1 MAQHT
6 DGNITFTVSLEM
18 KELLENS
25 RRAIRELEE
34 LNGGG
39 LRASRGLDRLETS
52 SQNAGNSLGKL
63 TNIAKAVSAALVSS
77 TVIAYAQSWNEL
89 EDRIQNTGATASQTK
104 DILDQLLVTS
114 DRNGRKIEE
123 SAELYIRL
131 SNSMGELGYSTQS
144 TISYIGSMSDLLTIN
159 KTSAIGTE
167 SAINALTKAQMK
179 GKLAGVEAMTVFSNM
194 PSVLGTLTNYLK
206 KNAKSTKEAE
216 KITEQYVRQLAT
228 DGKLSMQ
235 TFTDA
240 LIDSNAELDSLADN
254 MRNTV
259 TDGINRVT
267 NNLKKYLGELNN
279 STGATKLLVDS
290 LILMSQHVDILMT
303 GVGALAAIYAGRYIT
318 SLASATKQSAE
329 KVINDIKLAQAEK
342 AAAQAAL
349 QQAQAEVAHLR
360 AVQQSLTS
368 QLKLAQTETT
378 RNSIRKQLKAN
389 TEALTAAVNNETAA
403 QARLN
408 AAMKATSFAANG
420 LRSAMALLGGPAGML
435 LLVAGGI
442 ASLTSKSKD
451 AVPEL
456 RNYAKSIDQIKES
469 LKGLNS
475 VQLKGKIA
483 DLKGEA
489 KSFNKEISDLE
500 EKAKLLKYAL
510 KVQQDP
516 SLWGVDGN
524 NLLAAKQF
532 GTMEEIL
539 NKLDQLY
546 AQIDKKRENLKNTE
560 DELNLATKRLKESTD
575 KATKSGKKLT
585 ESWDKASK
593 DNIDKKVASL
603 SKELDVA
610 TLKAEDNSEAAFI
623 LDGLYSA
630 LGDSA
635 NEYREDLKLLALGQ
649 TEFTK
654 LTKNQ
659 AAALQPLVMLLK
671 SLSAENDKIKANQK
685 SSRGTTKS
693 YAEEV
698 KELSDKLEVAKL
710 EAKGMTVEAEL
721 LAITQKMGSKVTDEQ
736 TAKLKEL
743 IETAQA
749 YKELGSLKSPIDVEQ
764 DSFKK
769 SKELLDRLHKLGE
782 IKQTDYNS
790 KLEQLEQ
797 QHQINMAKIKS
808 ESVVSKVDDAVAQV
822 DPVQALKNENDK
834 KLALIQEFEQKRWM
848 TEENAIALREAA
860 NHQYEQNRINAQWE
874 IWRNQNDAN
883 EFLAS
888 SLEGLASSA
897 TSTISGLL
905 SGTMTATQA
914 MQNFAN
920 IILNEAIGSLVQMGM
935 QYVKNAIVA
944 KTTSAATT
952 ATQTAE
958 AIALAAAYKPAAMLA
973 SIASYGAAATTG
985 AAAYGS
991 AMGLMSAIPIA
1002 GARKNG
1008 GPVDA
1013 NSMYRVGEGG
1023 KPEILM
1029 QGGRQYLIPGENG
1042 RVLSNRQITSNQG
1055 QNQNIQWNFIV
1066 ENYASGVEVSEPSID
1081 NENRI
1086 IRTAVKQAKQE
1097 VANDISSHTGEVWR
1111 AMSSSTNIQ
1120 SKL

>member
-1 MAQHT
+1 MKPPSGGFLLSKGSKMAQYT
-6 DGNITFTVSLEM
+6 EGNITYTVSLEM

-25 RRAIRELEE
+25 RRVIKELEE

-39 LRASRGLDRLETS
+39 ARASKGLDKLEFS
-52 SQNAGNSLGKL
+52 SKNAGKSLGKL
-63 TNIAKAVSAALVSS
+63 TTIAKAVSATLVSS
-77 TVIAYAQSWNEL
+77 TVLSYAQSWNEL
-89 EDRIQNTGATASQTK
+89 EDRIQNTGATALQTK

-114 DRNGRKIEE
+114 DRNGRTIEE

-144 TISYIGSMSDLLTIN
+144 TISYIDTLSNLMTIN
-159 KTSAIGTE
+159 KTNSLSAE
-167 SAINALTKAQMK
+167 SATNALTKAQMK
-179 GKLAGVEAMTVFSNM
+179 GKLAGVEAMTVFNAM
-194 PSVLGTLTNYLK
+194 PSILKTLGKQLNKT
-206 KNAKSTKEAE
+206 EAE
-216 KITEQYVRQLAT
+216 VRKMAS
-228 DGKLSMQ
+228 DGKLSMSE
-235 TFTDA
+235 FTEA
-240 LIDSNAELDSLADN
+240 MIAAQEETAALADN

-303 GVGALAAIYAGRYIT
+303 GVGALAAVYAGKYIT

-360 AVQQSLTS
+360 AVQQSLAA

-378 RNSIRKQLKAN
+378 RNAIRKQLKAN

-408 AAMKATSFAANG
+408 TAIKATSFAANG

-560 DELNLATKRLKESTD
+560 DELNLATERLKESTD
-575 KATKSGKKLT
+575 KASKSGKKLT
-585 ESWDKASK
+585 ESWDEASK

-671 SLSAENDKIKANQK
+671 SLSAENDKIKA
-685 SSRGTTKS
+685 SSKKGTTKS

-721 LAITQKMGSKVTDEQ
+721 LSITQKMGSKVTAEQ
-736 TAKLKEL
+736 TEKLKEL

-782 IKQTDYNS
+782 IKQADYNS

-797 QHQINMAKIKS
+797 EHQINMAKIKS
-808 ESVVSKVDDAVAQV
+808 EAVVSKVDDAVAQV
-822 DPVQALKNENDK
+822 DPVQALKNENDR
-834 KLALIQEFEQKRWM
+834 KLALIQEFENQKWI

-874 IWRNQNDAN
+874 IWRNQSDAN

-897 TSTISGLL
+897 TSTISGLM

-920 IILNEAIGSLVQMGM
+920 VILNEAIGSLVQMGM

-952 ATQTAE
+952 ATQAAE
-958 AIALAAAYKPAAMLA
+958 AAALTAAYTPAAIQA
-973 SIASYGAAATTG
+973 SIATQGAAATIGSTSYMTAMG
-985 AAAYGS
+985 TMKAAA
-991 AMGLMSAIPIA
+991 IA

-1023 KPEILM
+1023 KPEILVA
-1029 QGGRQYLIPGENG
+1029 GGKQYLIPGENG
-1042 RVLSNRQITSNQG
+1042 QVLSNRQITSGKGGSNVNLTINMPLNVGDTDSGGMSEQDG
-1055 QNQNIQWNFIV
+1055 QQLAKNIEQAIRAQIQK
-1066 ENYASGVEVSEPSID
+1066 EQRPGGLL
-1081 NENRI
+1081 NR
-1086 IRTAVKQAKQE
+1086 R
-1097 VANDISSHTGEVWR
+1097 
-1111 AMSSSTNIQ
+1111 
-1120 SKL
+1120 

>member
-114 DRNGRKIEE
+114 DRNGRTIEE

-144 TISYIGSMSDLLTIN
+144 TISYIDTLSNLMTIN
-159 KTSAIGTE
+159 KTNSLSAE
-167 SAINALTKAQMK
+167 SATNALTKAQMK
-179 GKLAGVEAMTVFSNM
+179 GKLAGVEAMTVFNAM
-194 PSVLGTLTNYLK
+194 PSILKTLGKQLNKT
-206 KNAKSTKEAE
+206 EAE
-216 KITEQYVRQLAT
+216 VRKMAS
-228 DGKLSMQ
+228 DGKLSMSE
-235 TFTDA
+235 FTEA
-240 LIDSNAELDSLADN
+240 MINAQEETAALADN

-303 GVGALAAIYAGRYIT
+303 GVGALAAIYAGKYIT

-360 AVQQSLTS
+360 AVQQSLAA

-378 RNSIRKQLKAN
+378 RNAIRKQLKAN
-389 TEALTAAVNNETAA
+389 TDALTAATNQQTAA

-500 EKAKLLKYAL
+500 EKARLLKYAL
-510 KVQQDP
+510 KVQQNP

-671 SLSAENDKIKANQK
+671 SLSAENDKIKA
-685 SSRGTTKS
+685 SSKKGTTKS

-721 LAITQKMGSKVTDEQ
+721 LAITQKMGSKVTAEQ

-808 ESVVSKVDDAVAQV
+808 EAVVSKVDDAVAQV

-897 TSTISGLL
+897 TSTISGLM

-920 IILNEAIGSLVQMGM
+920 VILNEAIGSLVQMGM

-985 AAAYGS
+985 AAAYGT
-991 AMGLMSAIPIA
+991 AIGLMSAIPIA

-1008 GPVDA
+1008 GPTYA
-1013 NSMYRVGEGG
+1013 GSMYRVGEDN

-1086 IRTAVKQAKQE
+1086 IRTAIKQAKQE